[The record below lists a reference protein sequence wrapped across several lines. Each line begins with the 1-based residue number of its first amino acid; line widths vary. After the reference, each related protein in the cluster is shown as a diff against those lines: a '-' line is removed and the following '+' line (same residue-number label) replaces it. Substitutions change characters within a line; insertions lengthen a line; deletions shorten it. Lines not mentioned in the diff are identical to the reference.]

1 MPRPKK
7 HKIAVEQTESLQ
19 SIMQEVYN
27 DAHGQMKEA
36 TDAINILVNSTTPE
50 DVDDSATITKERGN
64 LMKIKDSAIKIKLE
78 VAKLHADIIKN
89 NGKTDGVAEG
99 YSGVA
104 SGGSGSID
112 DALAATRELIRQN
125 GQNNEE
131 D

>member
-1 MPRPKK
+1 MPRPKR
-7 HKIAVEQTESLQ
+7 HKIAVEETESLQ

-36 TDAINILVNSTTPE
+36 TDAINVLINSTNAE

-64 LMKIKDSAIKIKLE
+64 LLKIKSDAIKIKLE

-89 NGKTDGVAEG
+89 NGKTEGVAEA
-99 YSGVA
+99 YSKTQT
-104 SGGSGSID
+104 GSID
-112 DALAATRELIRQN
+112 DALKATRELIRQQ
-125 GQNNEE
+125 GLKEENE